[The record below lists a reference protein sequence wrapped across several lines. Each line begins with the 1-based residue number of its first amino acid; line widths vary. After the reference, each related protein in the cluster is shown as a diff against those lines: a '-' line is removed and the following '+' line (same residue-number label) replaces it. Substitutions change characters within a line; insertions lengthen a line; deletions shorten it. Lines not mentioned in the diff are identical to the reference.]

1 MLSQVLD
8 VCAAP
13 GSKTF
18 QILEMLHSGSE
29 PATGLVVANDADV
42 KRCNLLTHQT
52 KRMCSPSLLVCNH
65 EGQMLPLVR
74 PRGAA
79 KLAAHGTLRYDRVLC
94 DVPCS
99 GDGTLRKAPDIW
111 RRWRVGNGNGLHA
124 LQLRITLQSCR
135 LLKVRAVHAAL
146 CTLSMRCA
154 GCRQAP
160 GVRCTMPYAG

>member
-1 MLSQVLD
+1 MQVLD

-18 QILEMLHSGSE
+18 QLLEMLHSGSKE
-29 PATGLVVANDADV
+29 ATGLVVANDSDAR
-42 KRCNLLTHQT
+42 RCNLLAHQT

-65 EGQMLPLVR
+65 DGQSLPVVR

-79 KLAAHGTLRYDRVLC
+79 KLAAHGSLRYDRVLC

-111 RRWRVGNGNGLHA
+111 RRWQVGNGLGLHS
-124 LQLRITLQSCR
+124 LQLRITLQACR
-135 LLKVRAVHAAL
+135 LLKACPSSPAAPVLGTRVRPRARGSGVKE
-146 CTLSMRCA
+146 
-154 GCRQAP
+154 CR
-160 GVRCTMPYAG
+160 G